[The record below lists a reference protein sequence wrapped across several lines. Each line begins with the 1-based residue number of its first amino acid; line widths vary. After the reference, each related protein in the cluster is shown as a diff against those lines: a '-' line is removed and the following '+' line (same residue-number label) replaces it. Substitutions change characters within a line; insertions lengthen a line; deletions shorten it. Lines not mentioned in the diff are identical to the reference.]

1 MRTTLCF
8 YKEII
13 QDNTSF
19 RVSLNKSDERISNTK
34 FNLGISYKNENIYEE
49 KKSSPCLNE

>member
-1 MRTTLCF
+1 MRTTLSF

-49 KKSSPCLNE
+49 KKSSLCLNE

>member
-13 QDNTSF
+13 YYNTSF
-19 RVSLNKSDERISNTK
+19 KVSLIKSDERISNTK
-34 FNLGISYKNENIYEE
+34 FSLGNGGYDKFDHKNKI
-49 KKSSPCLNE
+49 